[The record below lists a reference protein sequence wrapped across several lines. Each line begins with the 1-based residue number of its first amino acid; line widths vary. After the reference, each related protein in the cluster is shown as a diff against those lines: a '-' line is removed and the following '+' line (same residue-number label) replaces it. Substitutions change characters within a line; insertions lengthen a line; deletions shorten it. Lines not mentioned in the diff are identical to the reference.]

1 MQVMAYL
8 GAATNVAQSFPPFF
22 AAASGSTPPRWP
34 SLDSPRFHTAAAIFA
49 KFAAQ
54 FQEYPAALYASGVP
68 RAADGESP
76 PQNGASHRESAE
88 SGAAPARAAP
98 ESAAQLP
105 APRHTKSL
113 PSHPVWPS
121 ADSSLTRA

>member
-22 AAASGSTPPRWP
+22 AAASGSTPLRWP

-49 KFAAQ
+49 KFADQ
-54 FQEYPAALYASGVP
+54 FPEYPAALYASGAP

-76 PQNGASHRESAE
+76 PLNRASHPESAE
-88 SGAAPARAAP
+88 SGAAPAYAALD
-98 ESAAQLP
+98 AAAHLP
-105 APRHTKSL
+105 APT
-113 PSHPVWPS
+113 
-121 ADSSLTRA
+121 